1 MALMRMM
8 NPLNADKT
16 ALERAFEIAR
26 AGQCHSIED
35 IRRQLQQEGYNQYQ
49 IQGPVLGRQLS
60 ELARRARA
68 SSPI

>member
-26 AGQCHSIED
+26 AGYCHSIED
-35 IRRQLQQEGYNQYQ
+35 IRRQLQHEGYNQYQ

-68 SSPI
+68 SSPD

>member
-1 MALMRMM
+1 MRMM
-8 NPLNADKT
+8 NPLNADRT

-26 AGQCHSIED
+26 AGHCHSIED
-35 IRRQLQQEGYNQYQ
+35 IRRQLQSEGYNQYQ

-68 SSPI
+68 SSPD